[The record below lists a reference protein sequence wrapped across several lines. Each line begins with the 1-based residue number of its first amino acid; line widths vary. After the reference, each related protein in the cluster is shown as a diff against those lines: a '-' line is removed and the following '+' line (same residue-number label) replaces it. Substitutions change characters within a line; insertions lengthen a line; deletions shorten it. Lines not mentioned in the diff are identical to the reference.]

1 MSQLGLTDQDI
12 VILDRATGTGQAVF
26 RNTKPAKLGVVVH
39 AEHFSENAV
48 TDKTILWNNFYEY
61 QFSNAD
67 KVDFFITATERQ
79 RSIMLD
85 QFNKYTPFT
94 PHIVTIPVGSVD
106 KLRKPE
112 GER

>member
-48 TDKTILWNNFYEY
+48 TDKTNFYG
-61 QFSNAD
+61 
-67 KVDFFITATERQ
+67 ITSTSTNSAMQIRLISLSQRQ
-79 RSIMLD
+79 NVNVALC
-85 QFNKYTPFT
+85 
-94 PHIVTIPVGSVD
+94 
-106 KLRKPE
+106 
-112 GER
+112 